1 MCLHCIQWRHVVSM
15 WLWNRI
21 ESPEINPSL
30 YGKLIFDKGERSI
43 KWSKNSL
50 FNKWCWEIWTAT
62 GKKLKLDHQLTP
74 YTKINSRWIK
84 ELNISRDTIK
94 VLEENI
100 SRTISNIPHSNIF
113 TDMSSRARDIKGR
126 INKWDFIKIES
137 FWMAKEN
144 ISKMNRE
151 QTVWENIF
159 ANDNSKNSQDSSP
172 GRQTTQLKNGQR
184 TWTDTSPRRTYRG
197 PRDIWKDA
205 RHH

>member
-1 MCLHCIQWRHVVSM
+1 MVM
-15 WLWNRI
+15 
-21 ESPEINPSL
+21 
-30 YGKLIFDKGERSI
+30 GELDRYMQ
-43 KWSKNSL
+43 KNK
-50 FNKWCWEIWTAT
+50 NETRQAT
-62 GKKLKLDHQLTP
+62 YTIHQHKLKME
-74 YTKINSRWIK
+74 KG
-84 ELNISRDTIK
+84 LNITCDTIK

-113 TDMSSRARDIKGR
+113 TDMSPRARDIKGR

-184 TWTDTSPRRTYRG
+184 T
-197 PRDIWKDA
+197 
-205 RHH
+205 